1 MRRSGLLF
9 GWLGVLGFSGTL
21 PATRAAV
28 AGLDPTFVSLA
39 RALIA
44 ATLAGAALRY
54 RHEPLPDR
62 AYLPRLAVAAAGTV
76 VAGPLLMAMALRQ
89 LPAAHGAVVF
99 GFLPIA
105 IAGFATIRGR
115 ERPTRQ
121 FWLAAS
127 VGLAAI
133 LLFAA
138 SQGAGRPRTGDLLML
153 GAVVV
158 IGLGHA
164 EGGELAREIG
174 GWRVICWSLLIS
186 APLLIVPTAILLAL
200 HPPRAAAGAWI
211 GFGYVSVVSMF
222 LAFIPWYHAMA
233 RDGVAR
239 VSQLKLAMP
248 VLTLAWSRLFLG
260 EHVGSSTI
268 LAAASV
274 LVCVTIAQ
282 RTTVD
287 RAHTGETA
295 EAEVR

>member
-1 MRRSGLLF
+1 
-9 GWLGVLGFSGTL
+9 
-21 PATRAAV
+21 
-28 AGLDPTFVSLA
+28 
-39 RALIA
+39 
-44 ATLAGAALRY
+44 
-54 RHEPLPDR
+54 
-62 AYLPRLAVAAAGTV
+62 
-76 VAGPLLMAMALRQ
+76 
-89 LPAAHGAVVF
+89 
-99 GFLPIA
+99 
-105 IAGFATIRGR
+105 IAGFATMRGR
-115 ERPTRQ
+115 EHPTGP
-121 FWLAAS
+121 FWVAAS
-127 VGLAAI
+127 VGLAAA

-164 EGGELAREIG
+164 EGGELARELG

-186 APLLIVPTAILLAL
+186 APMLIVPTAIMLAL

-222 LAFIPWYHAMA
+222 LAFIPCYHAMA

-268 LAAASV
+268 FAAACV

-282 RTTVD
+282 RTTAD
-287 RAHTGETA
+287 RVPADGTR
-295 EAEVR
+295 EARLR